1 MRIHYFQRYHQKENV
16 ATANTMLLLSR
27 LYQYSPDKFYR
38 MLGALM
44 ELDEFEPSPVFTIQE
59 KDELSVPDATI
70 SQEGFKVVVETKLG
84 DTFNLNQLENHLAA
98 FTDEVANKVLVTL
111 APRPMREAQR
121 EGFRETL
128 ARHNQTVR
136 HPVRHVN
143 TTFGKIIDACADV
156 LDERDYEMRDVL
168 DDFREFCEHDG
179 LVNVSGAGELMR
191 MQLAGR
197 TFEYNVSNSVYYCH
211 AKTKLRDFAYL
222 GLYKDKAVCAVGR
235 VIAVALGSYEDGRLR
250 CELLSGQPPADWVEK
265 IAASTEAEACA
276 GNPREDPRR
285 FYFVERFYPTDFRK
299 VTPGAP
305 MGGRVFDLKKVLGT
319 DHLPD
324 AKAIAELLSEREWS

>member
-121 EGFRETL
+121 EGFRE
-128 ARHNQTVR
+128 
-136 HPVRHVN
+136 
-143 TTFGKIIDACADV
+143 
-156 LDERDYEMRDVL
+156 
-168 DDFREFCEHDG
+168 FCEHDG

-265 IAASTEAEACA
+265 IAASTEAEVCA